1 MPTLVTCLAK
11 IKTGRATSTWTTI
24 QADDKAEAENL
35 LAMMYGA
42 ENVDRVREVETVQV
56 PYPSLR

>member
-24 QADDKAEAENL
+24 QADDKAEAEKL
-35 LAMMYGA
+35 LAMMYGD
-42 ENVDRVREVETVQV
+42 ENVDGVREVETVEV
-56 PYPSLR
+56 PYPRLR